1 MADRWGLRWVTHRVR
16 AWTRHRVVLL
26 GLAVLALLLSA
37 PAVLALPRAAHAGS
51 LDIEATSYESANP
64 NSITFRA
71 RVSTTSP
78 LRTATLVYEVANPT
92 GGNVGGQGQS
102 AISGGTREDLSFT
115 LETRTAQ
122 RFIPV
127 GSLIRYYWNIADS
140 DGATQRTPQ
149 QEFVFLDGRYQ
160 WQSRSDG
167 QVTAYWYGSNASFAA
182 TALAAA
188 KSSLDDTGRLL
199 GVRVSY
205 PVRVLIWSSTAEGAD
220 AVRLGQRVETE
231 QTRLGGE
238 RVSPDVVFVFQ
249 RAPDVVR
256 HEVAH
261 IVTHVAGDG
270 AFSRV
275 PSWLDEGTAVYE
287 QSENDLSYALALQQG
302 IQNDKVLSL
311 RSINTQP
318 GQSDLT
324 LLFYGQS
331 FATVQY
337 LVKQYGPEQFAK
349 LYQALFSGTRID
361 DALMQVYKFD
371 QDGLYNE
378 WRQSV
383 GLKPVA
389 IQPRGSNAAGPLA
402 EGTLGPLG
410 LATPGAGSADAGSA
424 GSSTSVG
431 GVPIIGVIV
440 GLVTLLLAGGLG
452 AGAWVLLRRGRANR

>member
-1 MADRWGLRWVTHRVR
+1 MAMAGWWTQQ
-16 AWTRHRVVLL
+16 WTRRACRHGAAPVLVV
-26 GLAVLALLLSA
+26 LAVLLAALA
-37 PAVLALPRAAHAGS
+37 QPRAARAGS
-51 LDIEATSYESANP
+51 ISVDATSYDSATP
-64 NSITFRA
+64 SSITFRA
-71 RVSTTSP
+71 RVSTSSP
-78 LRTATLVYEVANPT
+78 LKTAALVYEVSNPT

-102 AISGGTREDLSFT
+102 AISGGTREDLAFT
-115 LETRTAQ
+115 LETRTSQ
-122 RFIPV
+122 RYIPV
-127 GSLIRYYWNIADS
+127 GSVIRYYWNIADA
-140 DGATQRTPQ
+140 DGATQRTPP

-160 WQSRSDG
+160 WQSRTDG
-167 QVTAYWYGSNASFAA
+167 QVTAYWYGSNTSFAA

-188 KSSLDDTGRLL
+188 KSSLDDTGKLL
-199 GVRVSY
+199 GVRVGY
-205 PVRVLIWSSTAEGAD
+205 PVRLLIWSSTAEGAD

-275 PSWLDEGTAVYE
+275 PSWLDEGTAVFE
-287 QSENDLSYALALQQG
+287 QAENDLSYALALQQG
-302 IQNDKVLSL
+302 IQADKVLSL

-337 LVKQYGPEQFAK
+337 LVKQYGAEQFAK
-349 LYQALFSGTRID
+349 LYQALFSGARID
-361 DALMQVYKFD
+361 DALQQVYKFD

-378 WRQSV
+378 WRKSV
-383 GLKPVA
+383 GLKPAPV
-389 IQPRGSNAAGPLA
+389 QPRGSNAAGPLA

-410 LATPGAGSADAGSA
+410 LATPDKGQAGTAPESG
-424 GSSTSVG
+424 GTSGG
-431 GVPIIGVIV
+431 GVPVAGVIV

-452 AGAWVLLRRGRANR
+452 GGAFVLLRRGRGGSSAG